1 MSSVYVSYVGIL
13 GDSSRAELIAV
24 VRPASSSGAGARG
37 YVRVGGVMLLVV
49 GGESVDH
56 AP

>member
-1 MSSVYVSYVGIL
+1 MTSVCISYVGIL
-13 GDSSRAELIAV
+13 RDPSGAELIAA

-37 YVRVGGVMLLVV
+37 DVRMGGVMLLVV

>member
-13 GDSSRAELIAV
+13 GDSSRAELIAI

-49 GGESVDH
+49 GGESVYH